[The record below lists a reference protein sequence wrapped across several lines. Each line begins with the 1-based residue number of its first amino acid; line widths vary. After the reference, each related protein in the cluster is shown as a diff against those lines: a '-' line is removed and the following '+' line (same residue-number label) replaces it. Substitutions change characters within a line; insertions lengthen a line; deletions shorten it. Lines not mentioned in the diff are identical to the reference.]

1 MKKKII
7 IITILIIVVLLG
19 GIAYA
24 YFATDL
30 FKTDKEMFF
39 SYITEEKLETEFNS
53 EKLIEYYE
61 KQETTPYESDG
72 KISIDTTGT
81 EELEGMNGTTITFEG
96 KTNNSQKA
104 FEQKATL
111 DLAQGYSVPVN
122 IKRDGE
128 TFGIQ
133 ADILG
138 EDKYIAIRNEDL
150 KELVERFGIDTEYI
164 PEKIE
169 FNTFTKDELKQLV
182 EKYYQFLHEELTDDM
197 FTREK
202 KDNQTIIKLNIPMEN
217 FVEIFSELIKTIR
230 EDEIIT
236 SKFPDDFKESLE
248 DLEQNLQEQI
258 EEESYQKENSFEVA
272 VYIAKGKTEKIE
284 INLLKDDEEYMKMR
298 ID

>member
-202 KDNQTIIKLNIPMEN
+202 KIIKRL
-217 FVEIFSELIKTIR
+217 
-230 EDEIIT
+230 
-236 SKFPDDFKESLE
+236 
-248 DLEQNLQEQI
+248 
-258 EEESYQKENSFEVA
+258 
-272 VYIAKGKTEKIE
+272 
-284 INLLKDDEEYMKMR
+284 
-298 ID
+298 